1 MVDRTY
7 GQFCA
12 IARSLDVVGD
22 RWTLLVVR
30 ELLRGP
36 RTFASLE
43 ASLHGI
49 SSTLLS
55 ERLTRLRTDGLVVRN
70 DAPQRSKAVT
80 YALTELGA
88 GLEPVLFA
96 LLRWGGWSMVRG
108 QGDDHVDPEWS
119 GLALKALLDGTA
131 GPPPPTDPRDDATVH
146 VSVDGVT
153 TTVHVHAGRRSVEYG
168 AVGQPDATVTADF
181 LPILAVASGLLPVD
195 GVVFAVEGDETVV
208 AVAVGAAASGE
219 A

>member
-1 MVDRTY
+1 VVDRTY

-146 VSVDGVT
+146 VSVDGGDHHGARPCGPAVRR
-153 TTVHVHAGRRSVEYG
+153 VRRGGAAGRDRHRR
-168 AVGQPDATVTADF
+168 
-181 LPILAVASGLLPVD
+181 LPPPPRGRQRPAPRRRRRVRGR
-195 GVVFAVEGDETVV
+195 G
-208 AVAVGAAASGE
+208 
-219 A
+219 